1 MDDSVLLEYL
11 GDDDALRR
19 EVLQQ
24 FLDTLTTDLLQLE
37 SELRERNVAAV
48 QRSAHR
54 LKGAAYMVGA
64 RPLGDSAMTLE
75 QLARAGELAG
85 YWENALHSL
94 RGEPN
99 VIDIRNIGLMGAVE
113 LAPRAGAPGARAFEA
128 HVKAFFEE
136 DLMIRFTGDI
146 IAMSPP
152 LIVQKTQIDQMIE
165 RLARVLRRL
174 D

>member
-24 FLDTLTTDLLQLE
+24 FLDTLTTDLQQLE
-37 SELRERNVAAV
+37 SELRDSNIAAV

-75 QLARAGELAG
+75 HLARAGDLAG
-85 YWENALHSL
+85 FDMTWALINAEHQRLLQH
-94 RGEPN
+94 
-99 VIDIRNIGLMGAVE
+99 
-113 LAPRAGAPGARAFEA
+113 LAAQNLSPTPR
-128 HVKAFFEE
+128 
-136 DLMIRFTGDI
+136 
-146 IAMSPP
+146 
-152 LIVQKTQIDQMIE
+152 
-165 RLARVLRRL
+165 
-174 D
+174 

>member
-1 MDDSVLLEYL
+1 MSEPLQPPQQPSTAPSPMDDSVLLEYL

-85 YWENALHSL
+85 FDTTWALINAEHQRLLQH
-94 RGEPN
+94 
-99 VIDIRNIGLMGAVE
+99 
-113 LAPRAGAPGARAFEA
+113 LATQN
-128 HVKAFFEE
+128 
-136 DLMIRFTGDI
+136 L
-146 IAMSPP
+146 SPAS
-152 LIVQKTQIDQMIE
+152 
-165 RLARVLRRL
+165 R
-174 D
+174 